1 MPLDF
6 KKILSSR
13 FLFTLG
19 TQMQAVI
26 VGWQMYILT
35 HDPLHLGLIGLA
47 EAVPA
52 IGIAL
57 YAGYI
62 VDRSR
67 PLRVY
72 GMVLLGSLLSALVV
86 FLSQTEHFV
95 ASDHQ
100 RVIALYL
107 ASFLTGTARAFAQP
121 ALFAIV
127 PRIVPRAELAKGSA
141 WSMSAMQVARV
152 SGPAVGGLVFG
163 WLGVGVAS
171 ALVCVS
177 LLLGFGFTAAIQ
189 REIPPPHNTP
199 VLSIRT
205 ELMSGAQFVF
215 THPVLLPALS
225 LDMISVFFGGVTA
238 LLPIYASDILQ
249 IDARGL
255 GLLRAAPAVGAAI
268 TGIWLT
274 RADIRARA
282 GGWLFTAVTGFG
294 VSILIFG
301 LSHSLW
307 LSLAA
312 LALSG
317 AFDSVSMVVRATAV
331 QLVSPD
337 KMRGRISAVNSIF
350 IGSSNELGEFE
361 SGLAARFFGV
371 QQAVLLGAG
380 ICLAT
385 VAGTFLFS
393 STLRR
398 LDLIEL
404 GRSRDNRTD

>member
-1 MPLDF
+1 
-6 KKILSSR
+6 
-13 FLFTLG
+13 
-19 TQMQAVI
+19 
-26 VGWQMYILT
+26 
-35 HDPLHLGLIGLA
+35 
-47 EAVPA
+47 
-52 IGIAL
+52 
-57 YAGYI
+57 
-62 VDRSR
+62 
-67 PLRVY
+67 
-72 GMVLLGSLLSALVV
+72 
-86 FLSQTEHFV
+86 
-95 ASDHQ
+95 
-100 RVIALYL
+100 
-107 ASFLTGTARAFAQP
+107 